1 MTLHNE
7 QEGVDMRI
15 LVSAAAMLLAS
26 TATAPLAA
34 QAIAPNDG
42 STFAATDGAT
52 PTQFEVYLPLRD
64 AAGLK
69 QLVKDQQTVGSPSYH
84 QWLTPAQFAARFG
97 PAADA
102 VARIKTAAATAGF
115 TVLRTD
121 ARSLL
126 MSGTVSQVSD
136 SFHTVLMRKT
146 SADGQ
151 SKLVATSQLKLPA
164 AFAAE
169 GAVVISYTDTPNK
182 RPLATK
188 TSLQTA
194 PENRYGTGGPYWY
207 NDLKQAY
214 DYPAYNS
221 FLPNGQRLDG
231 TGVGVAVLMA
241 DKARPT
247 DITQFFNHEKFAT
260 NSGGSAVPTFTTI
273 NINGGGAIDGPAA
286 LEATLDLQQVLGGA
300 PGSTVALISIPNLS
314 NANILAGYNYIVN
327 QNQWALVN
335 SSFGGCE
342 LAYTA
347 AYNGGVDY
355 TNILDTYQ
363 QIFEQGNAQGITF
376 VASSGDEGGL
386 ECPDSAYFYGHDP
399 KARFVPSV
407 SDPADSPNVTAV
419 GGTNLVTNQKA
430 GSLDSTYASENGFG
444 DPEQPTQPYG
454 KVLGVIRNAYWGA
467 GGGQS
472 GVYARPFYQEIVNT
486 GTTTART
493 LPDVGM
499 QVGGCPSSAIQPCG
513 ANRSSVIVTYDYGF
527 GGGNYSVIGT
537 SVSSPEFVGAL
548 ALFVQANGRQGNF
561 NPYLYAKG
569 AAQTAAGGIN
579 APDAQQYYHRNISGF
594 DGAWDA
600 SFPSLNYNYIVGN
613 GTPDVR
619 KLFGFTNFK
628 SAGVPQTSTNP

>member
-1 MTLHNE
+1 MKSFL
-7 QEGVDMRI
+7 R
-15 LVSAAAMLLAS
+15 AAALLLATS
-26 TATAPLAA
+26 SAPVFA
-34 QAIAPNDG
+34 QAIAPKDG
-42 STFAATDGAT
+42 STFTSADATAQ
-52 PTQFEVYLPLRD
+52 TQFEVYLPLRD
-64 AAGLK
+64 EAGLK
-69 QLVKDQQTVGSPSYH
+69 QLIQDQQTKGSASYH
-84 QWLTPAQFAARFG
+84 KWLSPADFAARFG
-97 PAADA
+97 PAADS
-102 VARIKTAAATAGF
+102 VARVKAAAAAAGF

-126 MSGTVSQVSD
+126 MSGTVSQVAS
-136 SFHTVLMRKT
+136 SFKTTIQRKMLI
-146 SADGQ
+146 DGH
-151 SKLVATSQLKLPA
+151 SRLVATAQVTLPA
-164 AFAAE
+164 AFKAE
-169 GAVVISYTDTPNK
+169 GAIVLNFADTPDK
-182 RPLATK
+182 RPFAMKADLKA
-188 TSLQTA
+188 A
-194 PENRYGTGGPYWY
+194 PDNRYGADGPYWY

-221 FLPNGQRLDG
+221 FLPSGQRLDG
-231 TGVGVAVLMA
+231 TGVGVAVLME

-247 DITQFFNHEKFAT
+247 DIAQFFNHEHFTT
-260 NSGGSAVPTFTTI
+260 NSGSAVPTFTTI
-273 NINGGGAIDGPAA
+273 NVNGGGAIDGPGS
-286 LEATLDLQQVLGGA
+286 LEATLDVQQVLGGA
-300 PGSTVALISIPNLS
+300 PGANVALISIPSLS
-314 NANILAGYNYIVN
+314 NANIIAGYNYIVN

-347 AYNGGVDY
+347 AYNNGVDY
-355 TNILDTYQ
+355 TSVLQTFQ

-386 ECPDSAYFYGHDP
+386 ECPDAAYFAGHDP
-399 KARFVPSV
+399 HARFVPSV

-419 GGTNLVTNQKA
+419 GGTNLITTA
-430 GSLDSTYASENGFG
+430 ATGSLNSAYVSENGYG

-454 KVLGVIRNAYWGA
+454 KVLGVIRNPYWGA

-472 GVYARPFYQEIVNT
+472 GVYAQPYYQQIVNT
-486 GTTTART
+486 GSTART

-513 ANRSSVIVTYDYGF
+513 ADRSSVIVTYDYGF

-561 NPYLYAKG
+561 NPYLYIKG

-579 APDAQQYYHRNISGF
+579 APADLQYYRRNTPGF
-594 DGAWDA
+594 DGYWDA

-619 KLFGFTNFK
+619 KLFDFTNFAP
-628 SAGVPQTSTNP
+628 AGLPQTSTNP